1 MIEIYRLTR
10 DKLYELNM
18 LADDIK
24 YYKLLEYEQEN
35 RSNYFFPNDFTAF
48 YPNISEQK
56 CRKEIICDFSGARIS
71 KGQLYISYRPLIEN
85 LDRKETYVLKRT
97 IKCDTFYWDI
107 LPKNIYE
114 LERLNEL
121 VLNHN
126 IIDTEFNIEEF
137 RYKGE
142 IELLKLKK

>member
-1 MIEIYRLTR
+1 MEIYRLTR
-10 DKLYELNM
+10 DKLYEVYM
-18 LADDIK
+18 LDDERK
-24 YYKLLEYEQEN
+24 YYQLLEYEQEN
-35 RSNYFFPNDFTAF
+35 RSNYFFPNDFIAF

-97 IKCDTFYWDI
+97 IKCDTFYGDI
-107 LPKNIYE
+107 LPKNMFE

-126 IIDTEFNIEEF
+126 IIDTDFNIEQF